1 MTQIRDSHPNIAPH
15 LALVVVQILFGT
27 WPIFGKF
34 VLRSMSPSSLV
45 ACRLTGAALAF
56 ALLQR
61 KLGPLFRMP
70 VKDIGLLV
78 VCSMMGVVGN
88 QLLFVKGLSLT
99 TVINATLLSTTIPV
113 FALFVSIL
121 FGYDKLSPRRLF
133 GIALAA
139 GGVVYLVNP
148 ARADLSAQN
157 TVGNLL
163 IVSNSLLYAAYIVI
177 SKDLFE
183 RYGALNVITWIFL
196 VGSLVTIPVGIYSLQ
211 QEDLGA
217 IGVSTWFTIGF
228 IIIFPTVGAYYL
240 NAWALI
246 KVPPSTVAIYIYLQP
261 LIAFG
266 FAPLFLGEQWSSR
279 TIIAAIL
286 IFAGVA
292 VVTRRGRSRAVREI
306 SEHPDALAH

>member
-1 MTQIRDSHPNIAPH
+1 MTRIREPQSAFAPH
-15 LALVVVQILFGT
+15 LALVAVQILFGT
-27 WPIFGKF
+27 WPIFGKI
-34 VLRSMSPSSLV
+34 VLRSMSSSSLV

-61 KLGPLFRMP
+61 KITPLLKMP
-70 VKDIGLLV
+70 VKDIALLTL
-78 VCSMMGVVGN
+78 CGMLGVVGN
-88 QLLFVKGLSLT
+88 QFLFVKGLSLT

-121 FGYDKLSPRRLF
+121 FRYDELSLRRLL
-133 GIALAA
+133 GILLAA
-139 GGVVYLVNP
+139 GGVVYLINP
-148 ARADLSAQN
+148 VRADLSAQ
-157 TVGNLL
+157 TTAGNLL
-163 IVSNSLLYAAYIVI
+163 IVTNSVLYATYIVI

-196 VGSLVTIPVGIYSLQ
+196 VSSLVTIPVGIYSLQ
-211 QEDLGA
+211 NENLGA
-217 IGVSTWFTIGF
+217 ISTGVWLAVAY
-228 IIIFPTVGAYYL
+228 IIIFPTVAAYYL

-266 FAPLFLGEQWSSR
+266 FAPLFLGESWNSR
-279 TIIAAIL
+279 TIISAAL

-292 VVTRRGRSRAVREI
+292 IVTKRGRSRAVKEI